1 MSYTLDVWY
10 YTDTHDADEPVSVRS
25 ESDLERVLREL
36 VEHEQPHPTQVSA
49 PELPTRGLAEVPDR
63 MFKIGVAQ
71 GGEVGA
77 MLYFG
82 PTADG
87 VEGIWMTR
95 ADEPAGDVPTLYR
108 DVDSRREFPADAA
121 LPLSLVGK
129 ALREFQSTG
138 VRPDCVQWQE
148 ADAF

>member
-1 MSYTLDVWY
+1 MQSGG
-10 YTDTHDADEPVSVRS
+10 EPDG
-25 ESDLERVLREL
+25 E
-36 VEHEQPHPTQVSA
+36 HPTQVSA
-49 PELPTRGLAEVPDR
+49 PELPTRGLAEIPDR
-63 MFKIGVAQ
+63 MFKIGVAH

-82 PTADG
+82 PTAEG

-95 ADEPAGDVPTLYR
+95 ADEPAGDAPTLYR
-108 DVDSRREFPADAA
+108 DVDSRREFPADAV
-121 LPLSLVGK
+121 LPLSLAGK